1 MLNFCHNPLILF
13 SYFQKMAEI
22 NERASTSSPPV
33 PLTPA
38 PVPHIR
44 QLADNMTDK
53 VGQFF
58 QHQIEGSIEEYKL
71 LETMNN
77 TTAQRYV
84 DMKVVAEKLAG
95 KLDNLNQKYDTLRP
109 YLTQIDAMDE
119 STRRLEEATAVLEN
133 YVSQLESKLTTI
145 QQQNQ

>member
-1 MLNFCHNPLILF
+1 
-13 SYFQKMAEI
+13 MAEI

-33 PLTPA
+33 PSTPA

-53 VGQFF
+53 VGKFF
-58 QHQIEGSIEEYKL
+58 EHQIEGSIEEYKL
-71 LETMNN
+71 LENMNN

-95 KLDNLNQKYDTLRP
+95 KLDNLNTKYENLRP

-133 YVSQLESKLTTI
+133 YVSQLESKLTNI
-145 QQQNQ
+145 QQQPQ